1 MITLPA
7 TPSKIGVF
15 ISGGLDS
22 ALMYY
27 LVLQANR
34 AMANIH
40 QINTYT
46 IARTEGSKYFAR
58 PVIALVNKRMGLPY
72 KEPKVVG
79 DPTLPGHLHV
89 QSGGWS
95 AKEEGC
101 SQIYIGVIDQQPEH
115 DEGPHDFRYLRD
127 DIVKM
132 PLADTSKDNV
142 VALIVEHGLEGLF
155 HITHSCSTQEVGR
168 CWNKCKGC
176 EERSWAFS
184 RLGLVDPGVV

>member
-1 MITLPA
+1 MIILPN
-7 TPSKIGVF
+7 TTSKIGVF

-27 LVLQANR
+27 LVLEANK
-34 AMANIH
+34 NLNHEI
-40 QINTYT
+40 IPYT

-58 PVIALVNKRMGLPY
+58 PVIALVHKHIGIPY
-72 KEPKVVG
+72 KEPMVVG

-89 QSGGWS
+89 MSGGWS
-95 AKEEGC
+95 AKQAGC
-101 SQIYIGVIDQQPEH
+101 DQIYIGVIKQLPEH
-115 DEGPHDFRYLRD
+115 DEGPHDFSKFQD
-127 DIVKM
+127 NVVKM
-132 PLADTSKDNV
+132 PLANFNKIQV
-142 VALIVEHGLEGLF
+142 LELIVKNGLEGLF

-184 RLGLVDPGVV
+184 SLGITDPGVV